1 MARRLLVIAAALT
14 AACASARG
22 GTAPSPA
29 PGATPAPASAVA
41 EAPAAAGAATPAALR
56 ADVIRYGPSALRY
69 VIHRRLH
76 IQQALGGQEQGQDL
90 GARIYVSAA
99 IAGPADSVGYPATF
113 TVDSVV
119 PDSGTPQPVAATV
132 SRARRLVFSGR
143 LTARGEFVNAV
154 ASDSALAQSVVQL
167 LASFRDFLP
176 RVPAEGLTLGAAWTD
191 TLETTQK
198 GAGAEVSRRAI
209 MRATAGAWSEY
220 AGTRSLRLEASSTYQ
235 VAGAGTNAGQP
246 FELSGSGSA
255 TAVSF
260 IAADGRYM
268 GGESRDSTTLT
279 VRLPVQGVAIPVI
292 QVTHTTVA
300 VQP

>member
-1 MARRLLVIAAALT
+1 MFFFFFSSRRRHTRFSRDWSSDVCSSDLGRRCSAGAPTCSDKAGGCCASRARATRSSRSSAAPKPSALPRPRRNEERDMARRLLVIAAALT

-56 ADVIRYGPSALRY
+56 ADVIRYGPSGLRY

-119 PDSGTPQPVAATV
+119 PDSG
-132 SRARRLVFSGR
+132 
-143 LTARGEFVNAV
+143 
-154 ASDSALAQSVVQL
+154 
-167 LASFRDFLP
+167 
-176 RVPAEGLTLGAAWTD
+176 
-191 TLETTQK
+191 
-198 GAGAEVSRRAI
+198 
-209 MRATAGAWSEY
+209 
-220 AGTRSLRLEASSTYQ
+220 
-235 VAGAGTNAGQP
+235 
-246 FELSGSGSA
+246 
-255 TAVSF
+255 
-260 IAADGRYM
+260 
-268 GGESRDSTTLT
+268 
-279 VRLPVQGVAIPVI
+279 
-292 QVTHTTVA
+292 
-300 VQP
+300 

>member
-14 AACASARG
+14 AACVSARG

-29 PGATPAPASAVA
+29 PGATPTPASPVS
-41 EAPAAAGAATPAALR
+41 EAPAAAGAATPAPFR
-56 ADVIRYGPSALRY
+56 SDVIRYGPNAMRY
-69 VIHRRLH
+69 VVHRRLH

-90 GARIYVSAA
+90 GARIYVAA
-99 IAGPADSVGYPATF
+99 TIAGPADSVGYPATF

-119 PDSGTPQPVAATV
+119 PDSGTPAQVAATV

-167 LASFRDFLP
+167 LAGFRDFLP
-176 RVPAEGLTLGAAWTD
+176 RVPAEGLTPGAAWTD

-209 MRATAGAWSEY
+209 VRATAGGWSDY

-235 VAGAGTNAGQP
+235 VAGTGTNAGQP

-255 TAVSF
+255 TTVSF
-260 IAADGRYM
+260 IAADGRYL

-292 QVTHTTVA
+292 QVTRTTVA